1 MVARFSVVYVVYSMY
16 TKLESKTVLASDKDA
31 LMASIEKF
39 QKRKFEELILYI
51 AKRLGP
57 EAALG
62 QVKLAKLLMASDFGA
77 YERWGESMT
86 GATYE
91 KWPQGHLPRELLL
104 AQRDLEAAGA
114 IRIGVEDYYG
124 KKLKR
129 ITAHREPD
137 MQEFSEDE
145 IGVIER
151 ALRVFGLESASY
163 LSELSHLEIGWRLA
177 DMKEPIPY
185 QTVFLGAGGVSDAD
199 LRRGEELAS
208 AHGWN

>member
-1 MVARFSVVYVVYSMY
+1 
-16 TKLESKTVLASDKDA
+16 
-31 LMASIEKF
+31 MAEDTAFKA
-39 QKRKFEELILYI
+39 RKFRELILYI

-77 YERWGESMT
+77 FERLGEPIS

-104 AQRDLEAAGA
+104 TQRDLEAEGA
-114 IRIGVEDYYG
+114 IQVEAEDYYG
-124 KKLKR
+124 KQLKR
-129 ITAHREPD
+129 ITAQRDPD
-137 MQEFSEDE
+137 MREFTEDE
-145 IGVIER
+145 LALIER
-151 ALRVFGLESASY
+151 ALRLFGFESASY
-163 LSELSHLEIGWRLA
+163 LSDLSHLEIGWRLA
-177 DMKEPIPY
+177 KMKEVIPY
-185 QTVFLGAGGVSDAD
+185 QTVFLGAGGITESD

>member
-1 MVARFSVVYVVYSMY
+1 M
-16 TKLESKTVLASDKDA
+16 TKGPAFNG
-31 LMASIEKF
+31 EKF
-39 QKRKFEELILYI
+39 KELILYI

-77 YERWGESMT
+77 FERLGEPIT

-104 AQRDLEAAGA
+104 AQRDLQAEGA
-114 IRIGVEDYYG
+114 ITVESEDYYG
-124 KKLKR
+124 KQLKR
-129 ITAHREPD
+129 ITARRDPD
-137 MQEFSEDE
+137 LREFSEDE
-145 IGVIER
+145 LAVIEK
-151 ALRVFGLESASY
+151 ALRLLGSESASY
-163 LSELSHLEIGWRLA
+163 LSELSHLELGWRLA
-177 DMKEPIPY
+177 KMKEPIPY
-185 QTVFLGAGGVSDAD
+185 ETVFLGAGGVSDGD